1 MVINALNSGA
11 RGFMADFEDSNSP
24 NWRNMIEGQ
33 VNLTDAINGSIEH
46 DEKGKHYELDDGPRR
61 APRPPPRPPPARGHL
76 HIDDEPVAGAFMD
89 FGLYVHRNAE
99 ALLERGWGPYLY
111 IPKLESQHEAALW
124 RDAFVIAEEA
134 LGLDRGTI
142 KATVLIE
149 TIPAAFCMDAIL
161 YELRDHAAGLNAG
174 RWDYIFSAIKR
185 FRSRPEFVTPDRSEV
200 TMTVPFMKAYSDLV
214 VKTCHARGAHAM
226 GGMAA
231 VIPSRTDEE
240 ANSKAFESVKA
251 RQGARG
257 GRRLRR
263 HLGRAPGFRAGRD
276 GGVRRGARRAAE
288 PGRASSAT
296 TWSRRRRRCSTW
308 HRPPASAP
316 RRGSAPTSTSGIQYI
331 SSWLRGNG
339 AAGIY
344 GLMEDAA
351 TAEIARGQV
360 WQWIRHEATLDD
372 GRTITPE
379 LVRELATSELE
390 RIRSEIGDDEW
401 FERGG
406 PARPVTLALRARR
419 AERRLRGVPDAAGVR
434 RAAEARARLGRF
446 LFPGPLGVAE
456 LAQRALALVA
466 RRAVQD
472 EDAVQVVHLV
482 LDHPGLEARC
492 LDQARLALLVERAHA
507 HVHRALHVDDDPG
520 DREAALVERL
530 LSRST
535 TRARGSP
542 ARSPARRVPP
552 GRRAAAARCRAAAPR
567 GPRRTRR
574 P

>member
-1 MVINALNSGA
+1 LNIEAPRQEALTDQALALVGRLHEELDGHRRELLDARQELQARLDAGESLDFVAGPEDFQVAPVPDALQDRRVEITGPTSRKMVINALNSGA

-24 NWRNMIEGQ
+24 YWRNMVEGQ

-46 DEKGKHYELDDGPRR
+46 SEKGKDYSLGDDPAVLHVRPR
-61 APRPPPRPPPARGHL
+61 GLHL
-76 HIDDEPVAGAFMD
+76 PEAHLQIDGEPVAGAFMD

-99 ALLERGWGPYLY
+99 ALLERGWGPYFY

-124 RDAFVIAEEA
+124 RDAFLIAEET

-161 YELRDHAAGLNAG
+161 YELREHAAGLNAG
-174 RWDYIFSAIKR
+174 RWDYIFSVIKR
-185 FRSRPEFVTPDRSEV
+185 FRSRAEFVTPDRSDV

-240 ANSKAFESVKA
+240 ANQKAFDSVKA
-251 RQGARG
+251 DKEREAEAGFDGTWVA
-257 GRRLRR
+257 
-263 HLGRAPGFRAGRD
+263 HPDSVKVATEAFDDVLGDRPNQVD
-276 GGVRRGARRAAE
+276 
-288 PGRASSAT
+288 
-296 TWSRRRRRCSTW
+296 RRRDDVSASVADLLDVAST
-308 HRPPASAP
+308 P
-316 RRGSAPTSTSGIQYI
+316 GSRTEEGLRSNVNVGIQYI

-372 GRTITPE
+372 GRTITPD

-401 FERGG
+401 FEKEG
-406 PARPVTLALRARR
+406 RPN
-419 AERRLRGVPDAAGVR
+419 
-434 RAAEARARLGRF
+434 
-446 LFPGPLGVAE
+446 
-456 LAQRALALVA
+456 
-466 RRAVQD
+466 
-472 EDAVQVVHLV
+472 
-482 LDHPGLEARC
+482 
-492 LDQARLALLVERAHA
+492 
-507 HVHRALHVDDDPG
+507 
-520 DREAALVERL
+520 
-530 LSRST
+530 LSRSLFERVALSDDFIEFLT
-535 TRARGSP
+535 LP
-542 ARSPARRVPP
+542 AYEELLQLEH
-552 GRRAAAARCRAAAPR
+552 
-567 GPRRTRR
+567 
-574 P
+574 